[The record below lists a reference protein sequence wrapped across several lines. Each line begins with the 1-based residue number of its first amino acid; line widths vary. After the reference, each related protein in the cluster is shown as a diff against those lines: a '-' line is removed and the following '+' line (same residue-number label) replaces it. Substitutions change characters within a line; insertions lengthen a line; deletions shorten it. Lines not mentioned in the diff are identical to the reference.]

1 MFDDRF
7 RPGDS
12 ISSGRKFDGLVR
24 LPFRPPRLDDCRHH
38 EIQLPQVDSWRTH
51 PLSVFLKIRVPPV
64 PHKEPQTDEKVKAAR
79 SCVSLKVMAETVR
92 SACPTPVAT
101 ADSTDCPL
109 AMRFPGSSGCQELGS
124 TKRRFGRSPRISPGF
139 WSLPYLPS
147 GHAGQPDLRCTAR
160 IAQRHY

>member
-1 MFDDRF
+1 MSDDRF

-24 LPFRPPRLDDCRHH
+24 LPFCPPRLDDCRHH

-51 PLSVFLKIRVPPV
+51 PLSVFLKITVPPV
-64 PHKEPQTDEKVKAAR
+64 PHKKPQTDEKGKAAR
-79 SCVSLKVMAETVR
+79 SGASLNVMADNVR

-101 ADSTDCPL
+101 AESTGCPL

-124 TKRRFGRSPRISPGF
+124 TKRRFGRSPRIFSRF
-139 WSLPYLPS
+139 LV
-147 GHAGQPDLRCTAR
+147 
-160 IAQRHY
+160 